1 MFRKL
6 KSSFGG
12 ASKQRVKLRYDINV
26 VSLEGLEGV
35 ESARIVWARQA
46 KVQVTQLALVRNG
59 VASWNEELCQI
70 ASLHRDAKGFEP
82 KEYLFKLQC
91 PTRGNVQKMNTL
103 SKATVDMS
111 RFAEGADGSEK
122 AVEIWLGLPRGQRAK
137 LRLRVSATQVRNVG
151 AEDEEDELES
161 AVSEDSGIS

>member
-1 MFRKL
+1 MRPTAEPGFHERAGLGRESSTERSRGKEIGFIKAPSRLYKSCQESADLVHRASRFTRPDRGGRATLLDSAMFRKL

-59 VASWNEELCQI
+59 
-70 ASLHRDAKGFEP
+70 
-82 KEYLFKLQC
+82 
-91 PTRGNVQKMNTL
+91 T
-103 SKATVDMS
+103 
-111 RFAEGADGSEK
+111 
-122 AVEIWLGLPRGQRAK
+122 
-137 LRLRVSATQVRNVG
+137 
-151 AEDEEDELES
+151 
-161 AVSEDSGIS
+161 SGGG